1 MDLLYQ
7 RYASPFS
14 FIDGVIQ
21 SGSFTDFVFDFVK
34 MVVDEREEK
43 FRWEVW
49 LHRVWDRSYEDFKK
63 ELENDKKNQQMSKSD
78 FEATITDSL
87 NILENFNPTVNGG
100 EDK

>member
-14 FIDGVIQ
+14 FIDGVIR

-49 LHRVWDRSYEDFKK
+49 LHRVWDCSYEDFKK